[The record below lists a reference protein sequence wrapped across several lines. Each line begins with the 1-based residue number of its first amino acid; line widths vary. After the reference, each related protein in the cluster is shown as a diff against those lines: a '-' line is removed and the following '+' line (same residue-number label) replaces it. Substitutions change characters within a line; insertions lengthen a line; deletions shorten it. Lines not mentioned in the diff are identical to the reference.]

1 MLSSP
6 LPPGLKTRVDTHHRL
21 STAVKAVGASQPLSV
36 VPDEAALASAVRQA
50 VAQSGRSSARCVR
63 IPGGSS
69 DHLRCVAHVHT
80 PHTHAVL
87 NLRSFAE
94 LHRRLAAQPGLRAST
109 RWGTLLLL
117 LRTSPSTP
125 QAGAL
130 TGASHGGLP
139 TMDVALPPASGLRAQ
154 AYTQFAE
161 CEVSDFDVSEADLVR
176 DVLFV
181 CQGIDG
187 RHIRFEATVDGYL
200 LDRHVSIPPA
210 PRQLLQRLCEAGW
223 LARRLRSYLARPPG
237 GAVARAL
244 AAAVAQEVAQYDQ
257 LLAVL
262 EAQAQGEAPTPG
274 AVSATSAPYL
284 TLRRLDVWLAD
295 PMAALRRLAVLTDA
309 TAGLQGCHLVAALH
323 THVATGDAAASA
335 LVTRLLKAACV
346 PLCAA
351 LVGWTTRGELGPNPG
366 EDEFFVVED
375 SGVGEEH
382 LWRRKYSLTS
392 GPLPPVVDARQAGE
406 ALRIGKS
413 LNFLRR
419 CCGATSWAADAPAV
433 LAAVSDAGG
442 LVYGNPGSVEALL
455 RTAARAVDER
465 LCGVMFT
472 QFRLGEHCAAIKR
485 YLLLGQGDFIT
496 SLIDGVGTALWEAA
510 AGVSAYRLASV
521 LEAAVRASN
530 AQFDD
535 PDVLGRLRV
544 KLLPHGGGET
554 GWDVFCLEY
563 VVNPPLTTVLTD
575 DAMHRYLRVFTF
587 LWRLKR
593 VEAALSGT
601 WGGMKPNAPGGGAW
615 TALVAGTSKR
625 GGQQPDAAGASG
637 DAHLVVPLL
646 RRCHTLRAE
655 MAHFVTN
662 LQYYIMFEVLE
673 HSWLEFTAAMGSA
686 ADLDGL
692 IAAHEAYLDAI
703 VAKALLGDRSA
714 LVAQQLGSL
723 FDLMLRFAGLADRLF
738 DVAREAASQAG
749 LDGRQRGSR
758 GSGGMTS
765 RDPEEDGGGG
775 GTPAGRPPAGPL
787 PPLAEMG
794 AQLDAL
800 AGTYAQLL
808 EGFLNLLPVQKHV
821 DLRALLFRL
830 DFSTYYSGTLATQFV
845 TPARGLGPVD
855 V

>member
-1 MLSSP
+1 
-6 LPPGLKTRVDTHHRL
+6 
-21 STAVKAVGASQPLSV
+21 
-36 VPDEAALASAVRQA
+36 
-50 VAQSGRSSARCVR
+50 
-63 IPGGSS
+63 
-69 DHLRCVAHVHT
+69 
-80 PHTHAVL
+80 
-87 NLRSFAE
+87 
-94 LHRRLAAQPGLRAST
+94 
-109 RWGTLLLL
+109 
-117 LRTSPSTP
+117 
-125 QAGAL
+125 
-130 TGASHGGLP
+130 
-139 TMDVALPPASGLRAQ
+139 MDVAMPPASGLRAQ
-154 AYTQFAE
+154 AYAQLAE
-161 CEVSDFDVSEADLVR
+161 CERSDFDVSEADLVR

-262 EAQAQGEAPTPG
+262 EAQAQGEAPTP
-274 AVSATSAPYL
+274 ATPASAATSAPYL

-295 PMAALRRLAVLTDA
+295 PLAALRRLAVLTDA
-309 TAGLQGCHLVAALH
+309 TAGLQGCTLAAALH

-335 LVTRLLKAACV
+335 LVTRLLQAACV

-351 LVGWTTRGELGPNPG
+351 LVAWTTRGELGPNPG

-375 SGVGEEH
+375 SAVGDEH
-382 LWRRKYSLTS
+382 LWRRKYSLTT

-419 CCGATSWAADAPAV
+419 CCGSTSWAADAPAV

-455 RTAARAVDER
+455 RNAARAVDER
-465 LCGVMFT
+465 LRGVMFT

-563 VVNPPLTTVLTD
+563 VVNPPRTTVLTD

-615 TALVAGTSKR
+615 TALVSPGAKR
-625 GGQQPDAAGASG
+625 AGQQPAAGDGGAPGG

-673 HSWLEFTAAMGSA
+673 HSWLEFTAAMASA
-686 ADLDGL
+686 QDLDGL
-692 IAAHEAYLDAI
+692 IAAHEQYLDAI

-714 LVAQQLGSL
+714 LVAQQLGAL
-723 FDLMLRFAGLADRLF
+723 FDLMLRFASLADRLF
-738 DVAREAASQAG
+738 DVARDVAAQAG
-749 LDGRQRGSR
+749 LDAQPGRQRR
-758 GSGGMTS
+758 QSGVMAS
-765 RDPEEDGGGG
+765 RDAEEGS
-775 GTPAGRPPAGPL
+775 AGRPAGGPL

-830 DFSTYYSGTLATQFV
+830 DFSTYYSVGLATTFV
-845 TPARGLGPVD
+845 TPARGPAPVD